1 MAYSVHITGSYACG
15 EPLAQHDGNR
25 AQIGDPSLGTTPV
38 GLRSAVGASHA
49 ITIRTRLS
57 GRLSDAWPPAACRP
71 RLFCAAWQRCTCRRY
86 SLCRMRAGPI
96 RAAVHPGG
104 GDEVGEQTAGMASR
118 MSGTRTLARIRR
130 TGPGTTG
137 WRHGQWYSLNSG
149 LGSAQA
155 AAGGWTPRGKGG
167 RRSGLVAG
175 TGPAAGAPCSSSRSQ
190 PCLAAGRQG
199 DVGAGGRATGH
210 SRFAGAAEVAVSGG
224 GAHPPEL
231 VPALSRAVA
240 GPSRSMPG
248 SECPLEDGCQVA
260 VAQGDGIALHA
271 A

>member
-1 MAYSVHITGSYACG
+1 MRKLRVRMADMGTACYVCAW
-15 EPLAQHDGNR
+15 PVLKR
-25 AQIGDPSLGTTPV
+25 RVGDPSLGTTPV

-49 ITIRTRLS
+49 ITIRARLS
-57 GRLSDAWPPAACRP
+57 GRLTDAWPPAACRP
-71 RLFCAAWQRCTCRRY
+71 RLFCAGWQRCTCRRY

-137 WRHGQWYSLNSG
+137 WRHGRWCSLNGG

-175 TGPAAGAPCSSSRSQ
+175 TGPT
-190 PCLAAGRQG
+190 AGRALLIEP
-199 DVGAGGRATGH
+199 VTALF
-210 SRFAGAAEVAVSGG
+210 SRGTA
-224 GAHPPEL
+224 
-231 VPALSRAVA
+231 R
-240 GPSRSMPG
+240 
-248 SECPLEDGCQVA
+248 
-260 VAQGDGIALHA
+260 
-271 A
+271 